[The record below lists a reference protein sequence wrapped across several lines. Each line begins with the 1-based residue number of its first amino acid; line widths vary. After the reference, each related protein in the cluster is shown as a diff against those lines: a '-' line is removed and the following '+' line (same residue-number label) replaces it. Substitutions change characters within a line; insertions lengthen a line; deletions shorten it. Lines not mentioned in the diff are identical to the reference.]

1 MEAANK
7 GAASVPGAITAG
19 IAISLPFEAG
29 LNKYVTPELAM
40 QMHYF
45 FTRKFA
51 LCWPSEWWSW
61 WRDTM
66 PPSVAMRDT
75 AWCWRQVAAARCQV
89 PRPLSGCCHFLPL
102 PL

>member
-29 LNKYVTPELAM
+29 LNKFVTPELAF

-51 LCWPSEWWSW
+51 LCWPS
-61 WRDTM
+61 
-66 PPSVAMRDT
+66 A
-75 AWCWRQVAAARCQV
+75 
-89 PRPLSGCCHFLPL
+89 
-102 PL
+102 

>member
-1 MEAANK
+1 MPDAPWR
-7 GAASVPGAITAG
+7 GAGGQREQRSRLGSRASRASVPGAITAG

-51 LCWPSEWWSW
+51 LCWPSE
-61 WRDTM
+61 
-66 PPSVAMRDT
+66 
-75 AWCWRQVAAARCQV
+75 
-89 PRPLSGCCHFLPL
+89 
-102 PL
+102 